1 MRVKATK
8 LGYYEDKRRREGE
21 EFVLTDTKHFSVKWM
36 EKLDKPITRSR
47 SKPEEP
53 KAE

>member
-1 MRVKATK
+1 MRVKAIQ
-8 LGYYEDKRRREGE
+8 LGYYGDKKRREGE
-21 EFVLTDTKHFSVKWM
+21 EFEIDSEKEFSKRWM
-36 EKLDKPITRSR
+36 IKLDKPINKSR